1 MDSNLKI
8 EINEVENKPVE
19 NVDELPK
26 TKLELD
32 EVIKQMKELKN
43 FMKKN
48 GKDDENIKK
57 VKEFE
62 KELKKHYYEEFKD
75 KNTEKINKKICC
87 EICGGNYTYFNKSRH
102 LKTPRCLTV
111 KKLRNL

>member
-1 MDSNLKI
+1 MESSVELK
-8 EINEVENKPVE
+8 INEVENIPVE
-19 NVDELPK
+19 IANELPK
-26 TKLELD
+26 TKMELD
-32 EVIKQMKELKN
+32 EVIKQMKELKE
-43 FMKKN
+43 FIKKN
-48 GKDDENIKK
+48 GKDEENIKK

-75 KNTEKINKKICC
+75 KNTDKIHKKIEC

-102 LKTPRCLTV
+102 LKTPKCLNV